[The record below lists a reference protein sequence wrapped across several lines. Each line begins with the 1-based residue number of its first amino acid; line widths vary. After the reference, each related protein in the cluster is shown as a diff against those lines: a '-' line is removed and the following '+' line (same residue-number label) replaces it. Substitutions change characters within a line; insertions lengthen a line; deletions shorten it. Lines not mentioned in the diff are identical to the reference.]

1 MQIQFLNVRLVTFT
15 KYLGSEI
22 VLLYLVKIRTRLQWF
37 RFMTFSV
44 KNVKEFSL
52 TIISC
57 FGTSYSIG
65 LWRCAIYFEF
75 LEQASGE
82 EGVKNYGKKTNE
94 VNHSLGWA
102 LWALNRRWIVIC
114 TACIYLMWQHWVCF
128 EFAHNQTHSRLSTLY
143 HIESCVCRDENNVM
157 VNKNK
162 AEKKLVKAGS
172 SSLCAT
178 KNDSTR
184 PIPDPLL
191 SWCFHCLCSL
201 QI

>member
-1 MQIQFLNVRLVTFT
+1 MISIYDVFSENCQRIFIGDDFMFWYELFVRTLAMY
-15 KYLGSEI
+15 YLLWIFRADKWRGGSE
-22 VLLYLVKIRTRLQWF
+22 
-37 RFMTFSV
+37 
-44 KNVKEFSL
+44 
-52 TIISC
+52 
-57 FGTSYSIG
+57 
-65 LWRCAIYFEF
+65 
-75 LEQASGE
+75 
-82 EGVKNYGKKTNE
+82 NYGKKANE
-94 VNHSLGWA
+94 VDHSLGWA
-102 LWALNRRWIVIC
+102 LRAVNRRWIVIR